1 MQTVTPNLIALDS
14 VPSTSSYLATIADT
28 LPDGTVVV
36 TREQT
41 AGRGQRGNSWEA
53 EPGANL
59 TFSLLLRPEGVKAV
73 EQFAISEAVALGIVT
88 ALQAYMPGVDV
99 RIKWP
104 NDIYAN
110 GRKICGIL
118 IENAILGT
126 EIRRSIA
133 GIGIN
138 VNQTVWRSD
147 APNPVSMAQLTGKT
161 FDLDTLLTDVFRA
174 IYAELSNPNH
184 DAVGVASDRQ
194 AEESVASDR
203 HRVKDEDV
211 ILDRHSL
218 KVGNVA
224 SDRHSRYMAALWGRD
239 ALTYRDTATGEIFR
253 ASIASIAPDGMMTLA
268 PLDGSPYRT
277 YAFKEVAVIL

>member
-14 VPSTSSYLATIADT
+14 VPSTSSYLTNIADT

-73 EQFAISEAVALGIVT
+73 EQFAISEAVALGIVD
-88 ALQAYMPGVDV
+88 ALQSRMPGVDV

-110 GRKICGIL
+110 DCKICGIL

-147 APNPVSMAQLTGKT
+147 APNPVSMAQLTGRT
-161 FDLDTLLTDVFRA
+161 FDLDALLTDVFRA
-174 IYAELSNPNH
+174 IYAELSNS
-184 DAVGVASDRQ
+184 AY
-194 AEESVASDR
+194 
-203 HRVKDEDV
+203 
-211 ILDRHSL
+211 
-218 KVGNVA
+218 
-224 SDRHSRYMAALWGRD
+224 RHSRYMAALWGKD
-239 ALTYRDTATGEIFR
+239 ALTYRDTATGEMFR

-268 PLDGSPYRT
+268 PLDGSPART